1 MQISSQAVDSVASVD
16 YIPPAQIEMVGIIG
30 TGSVGASWAAL
41 FLAHGMRVLAHD
53 PAPGAEAKTQAFIAD
68 AWPSLMA
75 LLGTPQR
82 AFPAEKLRFL
92 PSIEAVAQGAQVIQE
107 NAPERPEIKAEIIA
121 AIDAA
126 ASREKIILSSTGGIF
141 PTILQQSCRYP
152 ERFVVM
158 HPFNPA
164 HLIPLVEVVGGSAT
178 APAVTAW
185 AMAFAELC
193 GKHPIQLLREATGH
207 LTNRLQFA
215 LLREAVHCLAEGIAS
230 PTDIDD
236 AVRYGLGPR
245 WALMGGLLTMHLA
258 GGPGGMKGILDHAGS
273 AIQGWWDSL
282 GQPHLDPATR
292 DKLLAAAQEVANG
305 HSIAEWVEWRD
316 RNLVQMVQLIQQEI
330 GPAAVVRN
338 N

>member
-1 MQISSQAVDSVASVD
+1 MDNLTHSQHYLAPESIDV
-16 YIPPAQIEMVGIIG
+16 VGVIG
-30 TGSVGASWAAL
+30 TGAVGASWIAL
-41 FLAHGMRVLAHD
+41 FLAHGKRVLAHD
-53 PAPGAEAKTQAFIAD
+53 PAAGAEAAARAFVTG

-82 AFPAEKLRFL
+82 AAPLEQLVFL
-92 PSIEAVAQGAQVIQE
+92 ESIEAVASRAQVIQE
-107 NAPERPEIKAEIIA
+107 NSPERPALKASIIA
-121 AIDAA
+121 AIDAT
-126 ASREKIILSSTGGIF
+126 ASPEKIILSSTGGIS
-141 PTILQQSCRYP
+141 PSELQKDCHHP

-164 HLIPLVEVVGGSAT
+164 HLIPLVEVVGGAAT
-178 APAVTAW
+178 APAVIAW
-185 AMAFAELC
+185 AMAFARFC
-193 GKHPIQLLREATGH
+193 GKHPIQLLREANGH

-258 GGPGGMKGILDHAGS
+258 GGAGGMQGILDHAGP
-273 AIQGWWDSL
+273 AIEGWWSSL
-282 GQPHLDPATR
+282 GQPHLDEATR
-292 DKLLAAAQEVANG
+292 AKLLLAAQEVANG

-316 RNLVQMVQLIQQEI
+316 RNLATMVKLIQQQS
-330 GPAAVVRN
+330 GPAALAA
-338 N
+338 

>member
-1 MQISSQAVDSVASVD
+1 MDNLTHSQHYLS
-16 YIPPAQIEMVGIIG
+16 PEEIEVVGVIG
-30 TGSVGASWAAL
+30 TGAVGASWIAL
-41 FLAHGMRVLAHD
+41 FLAHGKRVLAHD
-53 PAPGAEAKTQAFIAD
+53 PAPGAEAAARAFVGS

-75 LLGTPQR
+75 LLGTPGR
-82 AFPAEKLRFL
+82 AVPLEKLVFL
-92 PSIEAVAQGAQVIQE
+92 DSIEAVALRAQLIQE
-107 NAPERPEIKAEIIA
+107 NSPERPEVKASVIG

-126 ASREKIILSSTGGIF
+126 ATSEKIILSSTGGIS
-141 PTILQQSCRYP
+141 PTELQKDCRNP

-164 HLIPLVEVVGGSAT
+164 HLIPLVEVVGGAAT

-185 AMAFAELC
+185 AMAFARFC

-258 GGPGGMKGILDHAGS
+258 GGAGGMQGILDHAGPAIERWWS
-273 AIQGWWDSL
+273 AL
-282 GQPHLDPATR
+282 GQPHLDEATR
-292 DKLLAAAQEVANG
+292 AKLLQAAQEVANG

-316 RNLVQMVQLIQQEI
+316 RNLATMVKLIQRES
-330 GPAAVVRN
+330 GPAAVAA
-338 N
+338 